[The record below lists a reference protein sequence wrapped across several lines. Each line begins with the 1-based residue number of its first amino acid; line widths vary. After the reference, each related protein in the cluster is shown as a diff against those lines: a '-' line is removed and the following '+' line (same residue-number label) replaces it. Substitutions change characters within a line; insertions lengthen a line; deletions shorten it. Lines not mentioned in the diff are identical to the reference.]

1 MKRWANLLVDHLSQQ
16 ATACVH
22 GVDEP
27 LRYLEAA
34 VHGTLSGY
42 TEEQFDEPASG
53 IVELARQ
60 REGR

>member
-1 MKRWANLLVDHLSQQ
+1 MAAHEALGQQ
-16 ATACVH
+16 ATANVQE
-22 GVDEP
+22 VDEP

-42 TEEQFDEPASG
+42 TEEQFDELASG